1 MASLY
6 KIPVQLSTNCDGL
19 CEVWEGVET
28 VRVWCACGVCGDWEG
43 VVCMETGR
51 VWCVWRDC
59 EGVVFVDQHGPQSC
73 LQTIYTL
80 QQYTIMHIRYWVN
93 ETTLTII

>member
-43 VVCMETGR
+43 VVCVER
-51 VWCVWRDC
+51 
-59 EGVVFVDQHGPQSC
+59 
-73 LQTIYTL
+73 L
-80 QQYTIMHIRYWVN
+80 
-93 ETTLTII
+93 

>member
-1 MASLY
+1 M
-6 KIPVQLSTNCDGL
+6 C
-19 CEVWEGVET
+19 
-28 VRVWCACGVCGDWEG
+28 VWCVWRLGGCGVCG
-43 VVCMETGR
+43 ETVR

-80 QQYTIMHIRYWVN
+80 QQYTIMYIQYWVN
-93 ETTLTII
+93 ETTLTIVRDVVSLCCRSYFW